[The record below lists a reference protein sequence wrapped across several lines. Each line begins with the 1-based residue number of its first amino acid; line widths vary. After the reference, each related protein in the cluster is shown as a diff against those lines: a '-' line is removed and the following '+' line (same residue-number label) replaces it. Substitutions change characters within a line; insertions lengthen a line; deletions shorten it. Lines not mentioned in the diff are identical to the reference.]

1 MSAPQARYATTLQSA
16 ISASS
21 GSIVVNNIDLL
32 GGKSSGG
39 TANAAIA
46 EDSFIRLL
54 SPNPSDESQYL
65 AEVMQVT
72 ALTQISGVI
81 YQLDVQRTDASFIG
95 SPFGSPAIASGV
107 YAPDANG
114 DIVLTTTAG
123 TNYAFPEGAV
133 VENLSEEALLLD
145 VSAGAALD
153 HLVYNYD
160 NGSVRFVNVGATG
173 SANHKVDSG
182 MTVSVFGDYA
192 AVSGNRIN
200 LGSELPNV
208 EYRVELQHR
217 MPDGRYF
224 YFTAHKVA
232 ITPENTDF
240 AFDPAN
246 WIGSALA
253 MDCLKSKN
261 PAHAA
266 NPIGFFDIMND
277 PVTLLPVEDETD
289 EYSVGV
295 YDLFLTATSAS
306 KALQRGLPTTR
317 FSVGNVRVG
326 NLRSPKQFLEH
337 LVGIPQDMDK
347 KILIRRQFQL
357 ETTIEQL
364 NANNIA
370 LLFDGG
376 IEATQQG
383 WRPFNSLIT
392 VSSAPAA
399 PWGVQH
405 VWHPLQ
411 YIKINVA

>member
-16 ISASS
+16 ISSSS
-21 GSIVVNNIDLL
+21 GSIVVNNINLL

-39 TANAAIA
+39 VATAPIE

-54 SPNPSDESQYL
+54 TVNPSNQAEYL
-65 AEVMQVT
+65 TEVMQVT
-72 ALTQISGVI
+72 GLTQISGPI
-81 YQLDVQRTDASFIG
+81 YQLNVQRTDSSFVGVPHG
-95 SPFGSPAIASGV
+95 SIQSGT

-114 DIVLTTTAG
+114 DIVFTATTT
-123 TNYAFPEGAV
+123 TNYAFPEGTI
-133 VENLSEEALLLD
+133 VENLAEDALLND
-145 VSAGAALD
+145 VSAGVAED
-153 HLVYNYD
+153 HVVYNYD
-160 NGSVRFVNVGATG
+160 NGSVRFLNVGNTAAG
-173 SANHKVDSG
+173 NFKVDSG
-182 MTVSVFGDYA
+182 MTVSFFGDYA
-192 AVSGNRIN
+192 AVSGNRVN
-200 LGSELPNV
+200 LGTELPNV
-208 EYRVELQHR
+208 EYRIELQHR
-217 MPDGRYF
+217 LPDGRYF

-246 WIGSALA
+246 WIGSALS
-253 MDCLKSKN
+253 MDCLKSKD
-261 PAHAA
+261 PSHSA

-277 PVTLLPVEDETD
+277 PVTLLPVADETD

-295 YDLFLTATSAS
+295 YDLFLTPTSAA
-306 KALQRGLPTTR
+306 KAIQRGLPTTR

-376 IEATQQG
+376 ISPTQQG
-383 WRPFNSLIT
+383 WRPFNSLVT

-399 PWGVQH
+399 PWGVEH